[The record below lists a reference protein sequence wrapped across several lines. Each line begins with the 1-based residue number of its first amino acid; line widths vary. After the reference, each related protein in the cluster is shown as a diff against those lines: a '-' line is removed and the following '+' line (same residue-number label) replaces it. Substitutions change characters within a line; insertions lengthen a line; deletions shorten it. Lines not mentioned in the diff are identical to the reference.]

1 MREKIDR
8 LEQFVSQ
15 IKEAKNGSTS
25 SSPAD
30 ETAKATDAA
39 AEDPAQEVVPLIG
52 ALRLSETGG
61 TQYVGPG
68 HWEAIIEDVRIVSPP
83 IRPVLSL
90 VDRRCQSIL
99 SNQRG

>member
-15 IKEAKNGSTS
+15 MKETKDGSAST
-25 SSPAD
+25 SPAD
-30 ETAKATDAA
+30 GPAKASDAS

-68 HWEAIIEDVRIVSPP
+68 HWEAIIEDVSIVSPP
-83 IRPVLSL
+83 I
-90 VDRRCQSIL
+90 
-99 SNQRG
+99 